1 MALNIEFQG
10 FVNEIKTFDWGTVA
24 KMTHSRRQQN
34 KETKEWET
42 VGKDYLDVVL
52 PQDVT
57 VTENQLLEVAG
68 TFKVE
73 TYEKR
78 DGSTGIAL
86 KVRAALVQE
95 VVRGRQATQAPEEMP
110 F

>member
-10 FVNEIKTFDWGTVA
+10 FVNEVKEFGWGTVA
-24 KMTHSRRQQN
+24 KMTHSRRQLN
-34 KETKEWET
+34 KETEQWET
-42 VGKDYLDVVL
+42 IGKDYIDVVL
-52 PQDVT
+52 PEGVSVEKD
-57 VTENQLLEVAG
+57 QLIEVAG

-78 DGSTGIAL
+78 DGSTGVSL
-86 KVRAALVQE
+86 KVRAELCQE
-95 VVRGRQATQAPEEMP
+95 VQRGKKTIPDADLP

>member
-10 FVNEIKTFDWGTVA
+10 FVNEVKTFEWGTVA

-34 KETKEWET
+34 QQTKEWET
-42 VGKDYLDVVL
+42 IGKDYIDVVL
-52 PQDVT
+52 PDDVT
-57 VTENQLLEVAG
+57 VAENQILEVAG

-78 DGSTGIAL
+78 DGSTGVSL
-86 KVRAALVQE
+86 KVRAMHVQE
-95 VVRGRQATQAPEEMP
+95 VKRGRHAAPATEDMP